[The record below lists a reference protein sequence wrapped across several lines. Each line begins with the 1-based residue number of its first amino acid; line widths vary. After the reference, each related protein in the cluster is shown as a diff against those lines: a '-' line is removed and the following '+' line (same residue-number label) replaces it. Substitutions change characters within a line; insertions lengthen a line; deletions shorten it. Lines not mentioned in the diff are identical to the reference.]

1 MTIDSMVARGDL
13 ILLRHALAGHKL
25 AEPLLDV
32 VRSLDRHGLTTA
44 TALPDAVLAHAR
56 PSRIVSSPFARCTET
71 VRPLATLLGL
81 DVEERD
87 ALRVDAS
94 PAERDALLRTV
105 PEHTVLCTHGE
116 VFEQLFEGVV
126 ACEKGGFWVV
136 RRRAGGL
143 VPLRYVPPPSAPVE
157 RLVGAGSA
165 ASR

>member
-1 MTIDSMVARGDL
+1 MVARGDL
-13 ILLRHALAGHKL
+13 ILLRHALAGRKF

-32 VRSLDRHGLTTA
+32 VRSLDRRGLTTA

-56 PSRIVSSPFARCTET
+56 PCRIVSSPFARCTET

-81 DVEERD
+81 DVEEHD

-116 VFEQLFEGVV
+116 VFEQLFEGRSR
-126 ACEKGGFWVV
+126 A
-136 RRRAGGL
+136 RRAASGSCAG
-143 VPLRYVPPPSAPVE
+143 APEASYRFATSLPVRTVE
-157 RLVGAGSA
+157 RLVGAGSV